1 MLTDRGS
8 EYCKV
13 RWTSRSSAPSS
24 RPPGSRA
31 GTSSTPYP
39 ATHQTSP
46 NPYAFRELS
55 SATWEVTLNQ
65 TCVQRTG
72 RGTRRALRRKE
83 VLLFFGKLDPCLVG
97 LEACATSHYWAR
109 EIERF
114 GHVVRLMPPAY
125 VKPYV
130 KRNKNDM
137 TDAAAICEAVTRP
150 TMRFVPVKSAEQQ
163 SVLMLHRTRALLVR
177 QRTMLSNAVRAHL
190 AEFGIVTTQ
199 GVHNVMEVIRSLMT
213 VTPAEE
219 ELIQELGPLPELV
232 GIVIAPVLAALR
244 DLAVRIKLLE
254 NEIVRWHRANVTSRR
269 LETIP
274 GFGAITASAVAATV
288 ADPSVFASGREF
300 AAWIG
305 LTPRQNSSGGKE
317 RLGGITKMG
326 DAYIRTL
333 LVVGAIAVIRYA
345 KKDSSAKSAWVR
357 RLLEKKPVRVVAV
370 ALANKMARIAW
381 AVMIRKENYRAA
393 HA

>member
-1 MLTDRGS
+1 MKITTIGLDLAKHAFQIHGIDAEGTVV
-8 EYCKV
+8 V
-13 RWTSRSSAPSS
+13 RK
-24 RPPGSRA
+24 G
-31 GTSSTPYP
+31 
-39 ATHQTSP
+39 
-46 NPYAFRELS
+46 
-55 SATWEVTLNQ
+55 
-65 TCVQRTG
+65 
-72 RGTRRALRRKE
+72 LRRKE
-83 VLLFFGKLDPCLVG
+83 VLLFFGKIDPCLVG
-97 LEACATSHYWAR
+97 VEACAMAHYWAR

-114 GHVVRLMPPAY
+114 GHEVRLMPPAY

-137 TDAAAICEAVTRP
+137 TDAEAICEAVTRP
-150 TMRFVPVKSAEQQ
+150 TMRFVSVKSAEQQ

-199 GVHNVMEVIRSLMT
+199 GVHNVTGMIQKLM
-213 VTPAEE
+213 AQSANE
-219 ELIQELGPLPELV
+219 ELIRERELLPELV
-232 GIVIAPVLAALR
+232 RIVLAPLLSALL
-244 DLAVRIKLLE
+244 DLAVRIKVLE
-254 NEIVRWHRANVTSRR
+254 NEIVKWHRANATSRR

-274 GFGAITASAVAATV
+274 GFGAMTASATV
-288 ADPSVFASGREF
+288 SDPSVFASGREF

-317 RLGGITKMG
+317 RLGGVTKMG

-345 KKDSSAKSAWVR
+345 KKDGSTRSAWVR
-357 RLLEKKPVRVVAV
+357 RLLEKKPVWVVAV

-381 AVMIRKENYRAA
+381 ALMMRKENYRAA
-393 HA
+393 QA

>member
-1 MLTDRGS
+1 ML
-8 EYCKV
+8 
-13 RWTSRSSAPSS
+13 AN
-24 RPPGSRA
+24 
-31 GTSSTPYP
+31 
-39 ATHQTSP
+39 H
-46 NPYAFRELS
+46 REEW
-55 SATWEVTLNQ
+55 SATMKIATIGLDLAKHAFQVHGIDAEGNV
-65 TCVQRTG
+65 VV
-72 RGTRRALRRKE
+72 RRALRRKE
-83 VLLFFGKLDPCLVG
+83 VLLFFGKIDPCLVG
-97 LEACATSHYWAR
+97 IEACATAHHWAR

-137 TDAAAICEAVTRP
+137 TDAEAICEAVTRP
-150 TMRFVPVKSAEQQ
+150 TMRFVSVKSAEQQ

-199 GVHNVMEVIRSLMT
+199 GVQNVIGIIQKLMAQ
-213 VTPAEE
+213 PADE
-219 ELIQELGPLPELV
+219 ELIRERELLPELV
-232 GIVIAPVLAALR
+232 RIVLAPVLSALL
-244 DLAVRIKLLE
+244 DLAVRIKVLE
-254 NEIVRWHRANVTSRR
+254 NEIVKWHRANATSRR

-274 GFGAITASAVAATV
+274 GFGAMTASAVAATV
-288 ADPSVFASGREF
+288 SDPSVFASGREF

-345 KKDSSAKSAWVR
+345 RNDSSTKSAWVR

-370 ALANKMARIAW
+370 ALANKMARVAW
-381 AVMIRKENYRAA
+381 ALMMRKENYRAA
-393 HA
+393 QA

>member
-1 MLTDRGS
+1 MKIATIGLDLAKHTFQVHGVDAEGS
-8 EYCKV
+8 V
-13 RWTSRSSAPSS
+13 
-24 RPPGSRA
+24 
-31 GTSSTPYP
+31 
-39 ATHQTSP
+39 
-46 NPYAFRELS
+46 
-55 SATWEVTLNQ
+55 V
-65 TCVQRTG
+65 V
-72 RGTRRALRRKE
+72 RRALRRKE

-109 EIERF
+109 EIEQF

-232 GIVIAPVLAALR
+232 GIVLAPVLAALR

-254 NEIVRWHRANVTSRR
+254 NEIVR
-269 LETIP
+269 
-274 GFGAITASAVAATV
+274 
-288 ADPSVFASGREF
+288 
-300 AAWIG
+300 
-305 LTPRQNSSGGKE
+305 
-317 RLGGITKMG
+317 
-326 DAYIRTL
+326 
-333 LVVGAIAVIRYA
+333 VVGEIIR
-345 KKDSSAKSAWVR
+345 DCIVFST
-357 RLLEKKPVRVVAV
+357 
-370 ALANKMARIAW
+370 
-381 AVMIRKENYRAA
+381 
-393 HA
+393 

>member
-1 MLTDRGS
+1 MKIATIGLDLAKHTFQVHGVDAEGS
-8 EYCKV
+8 V
-13 RWTSRSSAPSS
+13 
-24 RPPGSRA
+24 
-31 GTSSTPYP
+31 
-39 ATHQTSP
+39 
-46 NPYAFRELS
+46 
-55 SATWEVTLNQ
+55 V
-65 TCVQRTG
+65 V
-72 RGTRRALRRKE
+72 RRALRRKE

-177 QRTMLSNAVRAHL
+177 QRTKLSNAVRAHL

-232 GIVIAPVLAALR
+232 GIVLAPVLAALR

-288 ADPSVFASGREF
+288 ADPSVFASGLEF

>member
-1 MLTDRGS
+1 MKIATIGLDLAKHTFQVHGVDAEGS
-8 EYCKV
+8 V
-13 RWTSRSSAPSS
+13 
-24 RPPGSRA
+24 
-31 GTSSTPYP
+31 
-39 ATHQTSP
+39 
-46 NPYAFRELS
+46 
-55 SATWEVTLNQ
+55 V
-65 TCVQRTG
+65 V
-72 RGTRRALRRKE
+72 RRALRRKE

-219 ELIQELGPLPELV
+219 ELIQEL
-232 GIVIAPVLAALR
+232 AR
-244 DLAVRIKLLE
+244 FSHRISE
-254 NEIVRWHRANVTSRR
+254 
-269 LETIP
+269 
-274 GFGAITASAVAATV
+274 
-288 ADPSVFASGREF
+288 
-300 AAWIG
+300 
-305 LTPRQNSSGGKE
+305 
-317 RLGGITKMG
+317 
-326 DAYIRTL
+326 
-333 LVVGAIAVIRYA
+333 
-345 KKDSSAKSAWVR
+345 
-357 RLLEKKPVRVVAV
+357 
-370 ALANKMARIAW
+370 
-381 AVMIRKENYRAA
+381 
-393 HA
+393 